1 MINEICQV
9 CGEGHLKE
17 NVTFVGLSHND
28 KHGKVPIHSSTCS
41 CCGCEITSE
50 SQALK
55 NKRAVVAFR
64 KECDGYETGDD
75 VKSLRHL
82 YGISQKEAAQ
92 IFGGGPT
99 SFSKYENDDICQ
111 TEAMDKLLK
120 LCASLPDAF
129 FYLAKNS
136 GVEVKCENEPHAQL
150 HFAMQ
155 KYWHTVRNYNLSNT
169 IAPKRF
175 VSTTNIERIAIENFS
190 ISSSEIGFMV
200 FEDI

>member
-9 CGEGHLKE
+9 CGEGHLEE
-17 NVTFVGLSHND
+17 NVNLIELSHNNI
-28 KHGKVPIHSSTCS
+28 HGKVPIHTSTCS

-55 NKRAVVAFR
+55 NRRAVVAFR
-64 KECDGYETGDD
+64 KECDGYETADD

-82 YGISQKEAAQ
+82 YGISQKEAAK

-129 FYLAKNS
+129 FYLAKQA
-136 GVEVKCENEPHAQL
+136 GVQVKCENEPHAQL

-155 KYWHTVRNYNLSNT
+155 KYWHTVQDVNVRNVITNKKH
-169 IAPKRF
+169 IR
-175 VSTTNIERIAIENFS
+175 TTNIELID
-190 ISSSEIGFMV
+190 ISSFSVSDTEMGFMV